1 MNRNIEISERD
12 DIDTRPLTAEER
24 LPQVREMLASLIAGI
39 DGLVETD
46 FFSEPAPKLTA
57 EEVTARIA
65 KIEKFAR
72 TGEI

>member
-1 MNRNIEISERD
+1 MNSNIRISERD
-12 DIDTRPLTAEER
+12 DIDTRPLSAEER

-39 DGLVETD
+39 NGPVETG
-46 FFSEPAPKLTA
+46 FFSEPAPKLAA
-57 EEVTARIA
+57 EEVVARIA